1 MAIPHDLYGLIG
13 RKLGHS
19 FSKKFFSKKF
29 ADEGINAEYI
39 NFEIPSADCL
49 IDVVSSN
56 PNLKGLNVT
65 IPYKEEVMGLLNHI
79 DPVAKSIGAVN
90 TIKIEHRNGDVILSG
105 YNTDIIGFTDS
116 IRPFLKKS
124 DKKALILGTGGA
136 AKAIFAGL
144 KMLDIE
150 PTFVSRTKRP
160 GIMAYTDLTPDIML
174 SHSVI
179 VNTTPLGMWPD
190 TESYPDIPYDLIR
203 GNNIVFD
210 AIYNPDP
217 TLFLQKCMQNGATAI
232 SGIKMLYGQ
241 ALASWKIWNGQ
252 TSA

>member
-29 ADEGINAEYI
+29 ADEGLNAEYI
-39 NFEIPSADCL
+39 NFEIPSANCL
-49 IDVVSSN
+49 MDVVSSN

-65 IPYKEEVMGLLNHI
+65 IPYKEEVMGLLDHI
-79 DPVAKSIGAVN
+79 DPVAKNIGAVN
-90 TIKIEHRNGDVILSG
+90 TIKIEHRNGDVTLSG

-116 IRPFLKKS
+116 IRPFLKES

-144 KMLDIE
+144 KMLEIE
-150 PTFVSRTKRP
+150 STFVSRTKRP
-160 GIMAYTDLTPDIML
+160 GIMAYTDLTPDIMS

-190 TESYPDIPYDLIR
+190 TESYPDIPYDLIGR
-203 GNNIVFD
+203 NNIVFD

-241 ALASWKIWNGQ
+241 AVASWKIWNGL
-252 TSA
+252 TFE